1 MKRNCKEED
10 IMEEANIGKLLPVD
24 GFTLNVPQSMP
35 MDVSKALSHLYQPI
49 IGVSA
54 VSLYQTLL
62 SEYDLQQPGD
72 RVRTHHLLMNYL
84 HMPLDDIYDARKKL
98 EAIGL
103 MRTFA
108 SYEQGQTVYA
118 YVLIKPFTPNEFFE
132 DDMLS
137 LLLYHHLGQ
146 DKYDRLRN
154 AFYMA
159 TKIDKDA
166 KEVTSSFEQVF
177 SMHHLTSEKP
187 PDGLHRHGEENVIST
202 GAQGVNVQE
211 EVVDYEWL
219 YKSLQERMLPAQ
231 EILSQKHRKVI
242 TQLSLLYNLATY
254 ELEKAILWSMN
265 DQNELILSEL
275 KEACHDL
282 YQNKPSASK
291 GNENK
296 SVTDQRERL
305 SVSDQSNQSETN
317 KASNKEEALIQQLQQ
332 ISPRELLSDLSEG
345 AEPPEKDIK
354 MIRDIMTQQGLSPGV
369 MNVLIYYVLLKTDM
383 KLSKPYM
390 ETIAGHWARLQIK
403 TVSQAMDVAKKEN
416 KKYQQWA
423 TKKKSGYRKPQKQ
436 EVLPDWFKDQK
447 AEEEKKSQSNPTEE
461 KDQEKSPEEIQ
472 KEKEDI
478 LKAIKNR
485 SKKRTRNN
493 EL

>member
-1 MKRNCKEED
+1 
-10 IMEEANIGKLLPVD
+10 MEEANIGKLLPID

-49 IGVSA
+49 IGVTA

-62 SEYDLQQPGD
+62 SESDLQHPGG

-84 HMPLDDIYDARKKL
+84 HLPLDDIYEARKKL

-103 MRTFA
+103 MRVFV
-108 SYEQGQTVYA
+108 SYEEGQTIYS
-118 YVLIKPFTPNEFFE
+118 YVLLKPFTPNEFFE

-146 DKYDRLRN
+146 DKYERIRN

-166 KEVTSSFEQVF
+166 KEITSSFDKVF
-177 SMHHLTSEKP
+177 SMHHLSTEKP
-187 PDGLHRHGEENVIST
+187 PGDLHQQDEGDVVST
-202 GAQGVNVQE
+202 GARGVNVQE

-219 YKSLQERMLPAQ
+219 YKSLQERMLPAK
-231 EILSQKHRKVI
+231 EILTQKHRKVL

-254 ELEKAILWSMN
+254 ELEKAILWSLN

-282 YQNKPSASK
+282 FQNKTSSK
-291 GNENK
+291 GSSNQN
-296 SVTDQRERL
+296 VADQRERL
-305 SVSDQSNQSETN
+305 ATNEQADEAN
-317 KASNKEEALIQQLQQ
+317 KASNKEEALIQRLQQ
-332 ISPRELLSDLSEG
+332 ISPRELLVDLSEG

-390 ETIAGHWARLQIK
+390 ETIAGHWARLHIK
-403 TVSQAMDVAKKEN
+403 TVRQAMEVAKKEN
-416 KKYQQWA
+416 RKYQQWA
-423 TKKKSGYRKPQKQ
+423 TQKKSGYGYRKPQKK
-436 EVLPDWFKDQK
+436 EVVPDWFKEQK
-447 AEEEKKSQSNPTEE
+447 EQEDKKQENVSSENT
-461 KDQEKSPEEIQ
+461 DQEKSPEQIQ
-472 KEKEDI
+472 QEKEEI
-478 LKAIKNR
+478 MQAIKNR

>member
-1 MKRNCKEED
+1 
-10 IMEEANIGKLLPVD
+10 MEEANIGKLLPVD
-24 GFTLNVPQSMP
+24 GFTLNIPHSMP
-35 MDVSKALSHLYQPI
+35 MDVTTALSHLYQPI
-49 IGVSA
+49 IGVAA
-54 VSLYQTLL
+54 VSLYNTLL
-62 SEYDLQQPGD
+62 SEYDIQPPGD

-103 MRTFA
+103 LRTFA
-108 SYEQGQTVYA
+108 SYEAHQTVYS
-118 YVLIKPFTPNEFFE
+118 YVLLKPFTPNEFFE

-146 DKYDRLRN
+146 DKYERLRHSL
-154 AFYMA
+154 YQQS
-159 TKIDKDA
+159 KIDIHA
-166 KEVTSSFEQVF
+166 KEVTSSFEEVF
-177 SMHHLTSEKP
+177 SMHHLSSDQLPADTQQQE
-187 PDGLHRHGEENVIST
+187 DNRVVST
-202 GAQGVNVQE
+202 GAKGANVQE
-211 EVVDYEWL
+211 EVVDYDWL
-219 YKSLQERMLPAQ
+219 FQSLQERMLPAE
-231 EILSQKHRKVI
+231 EILSHKHRKVL

-254 ELEKAILWSMN
+254 EIEKAILWSLN
-265 DQNELILSEL
+265 DQNELIISEM

-282 YQNKPSASK
+282 FQNKPTGPK
-291 GNENK
+291 QTNQN
-296 SVTDQRERL
+296 VTEQRERL
-305 SVSDQSNQSETN
+305 VTNDQADSDGAN
-317 KASNKEEALIQQLQQ
+317 KTSNKEEALINQLQQ
-332 ISPRELLSDLSEG
+332 ISPRELLVDLSEG

-403 TVSQAMDVAKKEN
+403 TVSQAMEVAKKEN
-416 KKYQQWA
+416 RKYQQWA
-423 TKKKSGYRKPQKQ
+423 TKKKAGYRKPQKQ
-436 EVLPDWFKDQK
+436 EVLPEWFKNQK
-447 AEEEKKSQSNPTEE
+447 AQEEKETESE
-461 KDQEKSPEEIQ
+461 SSSSSDTEQEKSPKEIQ
-472 KEKEDI
+472 QEKEDI